1 MRWGLEG
8 RVGGGRGSY
17 RAGGGRRRG
26 CARKGREKAIEA
38 EVDTEIVRAKYVVV
52 REAAGLSFE
61 GDSYAHDFVLADV
74 YVD

>member
-1 MRWGLEG
+1 MKVEWG
-8 RVGGGRGSY
+8 
-17 RAGGGRRRG
+17 
-26 CARKGREKAIEA
+26 
-38 EVDTEIVRAKYVVV
+38 VDTEIVRAKYVLI

>member
-1 MRWGLEG
+1 M
-8 RVGGGRGSY
+8 
-17 RAGGGRRRG
+17 
-26 CARKGREKAIEA
+26 
-38 EVDTEIVRAKYVVV
+38 RAKYVVV